1 MHDFTNIFNPTSP
14 TSPSSAVLTT
24 FKNRPVTSRMKM
36 NASNLKH
43 HIFNISQLPAPRW
56 GADGRGEA

>member
-14 TSPSSAVLTT
+14 VSIIRMLTT

-43 HIFNISQLPAPRW
+43 HIFNVSQLPAPRW
-56 GADGRGEA
+56 GAGGRGEA